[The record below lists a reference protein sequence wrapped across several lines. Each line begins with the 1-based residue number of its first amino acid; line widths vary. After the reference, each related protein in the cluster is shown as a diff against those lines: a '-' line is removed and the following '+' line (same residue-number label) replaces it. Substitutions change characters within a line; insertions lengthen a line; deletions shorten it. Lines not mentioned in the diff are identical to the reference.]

1 MCFDLHFWFVP
12 LHFPLFFLGPPVCFE
27 IFCMVL
33 PSFLHSLPRLNGLE
47 SRVCHRSV
55 THPIC
60 NTYGPVLYWKVPCT
74 FGLALERNGQGK
86 EKEEEGSRRGK
97 FEPYLIVYMHICFYV
112 FGLVEESKMAHN
124 QGNGLSIKFVV
135 FSQ

>member
-1 MCFDLHFWFVP
+1 MHFW
-12 LHFPLFFLGPPVCFE
+12 LGF
-27 IFCMVL
+27 
-33 PSFLHSLPRLNGLE
+33 
-47 SRVCHRSV
+47 
-55 THPIC
+55 
-60 NTYGPVLYWKVPCT
+60 
-74 FGLALERNGQGK
+74 GK
-86 EKEEEGSRRGK
+86 ERTRKRKGKEEEGSRRGK